1 MGVPILDARFDDGLV
16 ELRDLSLQ
24 HWPQVLSQFVVV
36 FLHLLLVL
44 LLIRSDELLV
54 LLNSLST
61 PANMQS
67 QQH

>member
-24 HWPQVLSQFVVV
+24 HGPQVLSQFVVV

-44 LLIRSDELLV
+44 LLIRSNELLV

-61 PANMQS
+61 PAGMQS